1 MNSLLRRLYHEEEGQ
16 AVYLVACLL
25 IVLLGMAALSIDIG
39 FATHAQREL
48 QASAD
53 AAATAGALDLSNNL
67 SSSTAVQ
74 TAYCASGVDNNGFVS
89 SGNGSL
95 VCPNGKSYGQNVFG
109 DLPGVTMVSDAT
121 ATYPVVACLSQL
133 TALGLA
139 CNNTADANAMAVE
152 EQVRVPTFFG
162 KLFGINSI
170 TLKAQSLA
178 AMKGGTPAPANIEIL
193 LDTTPS
199 MTYNDPNCTV
209 SGISNPTKEDCAKG
223 GVRTL
228 LSQLAPCAAGLS
240 SCGSVV
246 SGTTN
251 VQNPVNE
258 VAILTFPG
266 LYTSTAVQND
276 YLNCQSTN
284 VTNQMSA
291 YAPASTSTP
300 PYISIVPLSSDYK
313 TSYSSGLNGSSSD
326 LVKAVDWQDGAGCTT
341 GAYGLQVGSPYNVDG
356 YNTFYASAIT
366 AAQADL
372 SAQPAARA
380 KMQGAIILLSDGDAT
395 AQWNTNGPP
404 PPSGTCNR
412 DTENCSDFTTSTPQ
426 SYAQYECHQAVTAAQ
441 TAANTANAAGL
452 KTWVYAIAYGSDTSS
467 SSSCSTDRNPP
478 STPTN
483 PHPTSEP
490 ISGCAAMQAI
500 ASDATKFYSDDANGC
515 LSTAHPS
522 IKSLS
527 QIFKNISNDFLT
539 TRLLPTSWYN
549 GGIW

>member
-1 MNSLLRRLYHEEEGQ
+1 MNSLFRRLYHEQEGQ
-16 AVYLVACLL
+16 AVYLVAGLL
-25 IVLLGMAALSIDIG
+25 VVVLGMAALSIDIG
-39 FATHAQREL
+39 FAVHAQREL

-67 SSSTAVQ
+67 SASTAVQ

-139 CNNTADANAMAVE
+139 CSNTAGANAMAVE

-162 KLFGINSI
+162 KLFGISSI
-170 TLKAQSLA
+170 TVKAQSLA
-178 AMKGGTPAPANIEIL
+178 AMKGGTPAPANIEML

-199 MTYNDPNCTV
+199 MTDPDTNCTV
-209 SGISNPTKEDCAKG
+209 TGISSPTKDDCAKA

-240 SCGSVV
+240 SCGTV
-246 SGTTN
+246 TN
-251 VQNPVNE
+251 GNVANAVTE
-258 VAILTFPG
+258 VALLTFPG
-266 LYTSTAVQND
+266 LYSSSAVQND
-276 YLNCQSTN
+276 YLNCDAVN
-284 VTNQMSA
+284 ITNQLSA
-291 YAPASTSTP
+291 YAPAGTSNP

-341 GAYGLQVGSPYNVDG
+341 SAYGLEAGSHYNVDG
-356 YNTFYASAIT
+356 YNTFYATAIT

-372 SAQPAARA
+372 SAQTGTRG
-380 KMQGAIILLSDGDAT
+380 KMQGAIILISDGDAT
-395 AQWNTNGPP
+395 AKWSTNGPP

-412 DTENCSDFTTSTPQ
+412 SVQNCSDFTTSTPQ
-426 SYAQYECHQAVTAAQ
+426 SAAQYECHQAITAAQ

-452 KTWVYAIAYGSDTSS
+452 KTWVYAIAYGADTSS
-467 SSSCSTDRNPP
+467 SDSCSSDRSPP
-478 STPTN
+478 STSTDPN
-483 PHPTSEP
+483 PTSNP
-490 ISGCAAMQAI
+490 ISGCAAMEAI
-500 ASDATKFYSDDANGC
+500 ASDPAKFYSDDANGC
-515 LSTAHPS
+515 LSAAHPS
-522 IKSLS
+522 ITSLNA
-527 QIFKNISNDFLT
+527 IFKNISNDFLT